1 MIVSAHV
8 ATGAAA
14 GAAVGGRVGAVL
26 SGLTLHAIE
35 DAIPHRDILSRRFEL
50 WSGLALLGVVA
61 LTRGPFDP
69 ATIGAAACASPDL
82 EHLLPMPRPGGR
94 KLFPSHRVEGW
105 HREGGIPA
113 SAQLLGAG
121 VIVGL
126 IVARGKER

>member
-1 MIVSAHV
+1 VVVSAHV

-14 GAAVGGRVGAVL
+14 GVVAGGRLGAVL

-35 DAIPHRDILSRRFEL
+35 DAIPHRDISSRRFEL
-50 WSGLALLGVVA
+50 WSGLALLGLVA

-69 ATIGAAACASPDL
+69 ATVGAAACASPDL
-82 EHLLPMPRPGGR
+82 EHLLPMPTPGGR

-113 SAQLLGAG
+113 WVQLVGAG

-126 IVARGKER
+126 IATARKER